1 MPKLATWF
9 TPSLQTISRSSG
21 RSAVAAAAYRA
32 CTELHD
38 ERTGITHNFKPKAKR
53 DLVCNVLVGVPNND
67 ISKLWNDAERA
78 ENRNNSTVARELMLP
93 LPHEWTD
100 KQRRDCVYDIAT
112 MLNDKYKVA
121 VQASIHRKSKTNVNE
136 HGHIEFTTREVDK
149 NGKFGKKTRILD
161 DKKTNEV
168 SKLRETICEIVNSHA
183 VKNQSDWY
191 VYAGKFSDIIEDHIP
206 TNHISINHGRKQEI
220 YIALNRQEVA
230 DAKKELKIIKNNIAS
245 IDMQIEELSQVPT
258 CQQIVEK
265 QVAAEELAG
274 KDKKFKDELKAQVK
288 LDYHYY
294 QELSLEV
301 GDLID
306 KINNAKRL
314 EQEQGIQGYT
324 FDIEIEYA
332 EKDAIVKKI
341 EERFKEP
348 QYKEMLK
355 ELGLAAM
362 FDDPDELVNA
372 DYTQSTNAI
381 EQKNDDKN
389 DNNNNSM

>member
-258 CQQIVEK
+258 YQQIVNK
-265 QVAAEELAG
+265 QETAAELVG
-274 KDKKFKDELKAQVK
+274 MDKAFKEELKAQLKQDFANYEVLGDVVVDLAEQLRDCNSLIANGIEPLGIFEIQIEYTEKRAK
-288 LDYHYY
+288 LD
-294 QELSLEV
+294 
-301 GDLID
+301 
-306 KINNAKRL
+306 KI
-314 EQEQGIQGYT
+314 T
-324 FDIEIEYA
+324 
-332 EKDAIVKKI
+332 EK
-341 EERFKEP
+341 FKD
-348 QYKEMLK
+348 QQFKEMLK
-355 ELGLAAM
+355 ELNLYYI
-362 FDDPDELVNA
+362 FNVDDELQSV

-381 EQKNDDKN
+381 EKKNNDNN

>member
-100 KQRRDCVYDIAT
+100 KQRRDCVYEIAT
-112 MLNDKYKVA
+112 MLNEKYKVA

-183 VKNQSDWY
+183 IKNQSDWY
-191 VYAGKFSDIIEDHIP
+191 VYAHKFSDIITDHVP
-206 TNHISINHGRKQEI
+206 THHISTNYGHKQKHFI
-220 YIALNRQEVA
+220 DLNRQEVA
-230 DAKKELKIIKNNIAS
+230 EARNELKNIKNKISS
-245 IDMQIEELSQVPT
+245 IDKQLEELSQAPT
-258 CQQIVEK
+258 REQIKQQLKNDCDAYFAIGAQLLRLDEK
-265 QVAAEELAG
+265 LNNGKQIEATGTQVNGLHDLEH
-274 KDKKFKDELKAQVK
+274 ELKIK
-288 LDYHYY
+288 YTELD
-294 QELSLEV
+294 
-301 GDLID
+301 
-306 KINNAKRL
+306 RL
-314 EQEQGIQGYT
+314 EQQIKTDEN
-324 FDIEIEYA
+324 
-332 EKDAIVKKI
+332 
-341 EERFKEP
+341 
-348 QYKEMLK
+348 K
-355 ELGLAAM
+355 ELLI
-362 FDDPDELVNA
+362 ELGKFALFFNNEEQEESSYSYSLESV
-372 DYTQSTNAI
+372 DTTQQTSSCIYDA
-381 EQKNDDKN
+381 EHS
-389 DNNNNSM
+389 NNVHSGGYSL